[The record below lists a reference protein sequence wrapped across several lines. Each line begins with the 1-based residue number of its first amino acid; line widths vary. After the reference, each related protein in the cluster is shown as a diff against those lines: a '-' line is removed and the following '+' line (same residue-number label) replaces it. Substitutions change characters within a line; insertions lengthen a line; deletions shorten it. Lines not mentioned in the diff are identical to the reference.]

1 MRIAFNAQLLS
12 EPRSGTG
19 RYIYNLL
26 EALGRLDPSS
36 TYHILSTYQV
46 SERPATPANMRW
58 DVLRQGGLATRS
70 AAIAKVFW
78 EQRVFTRAAR
88 ALRADLMHIPYFAPP
103 VRAYTIPTI
112 VTIHDV
118 ISQRLPEYHASL
130 GMRTYSQF
138 VARAAAYASAIIAVS
153 QHGKQDIA
161 KTLGIPA
168 ERISVIYEAPDPR
181 FAPASTGAQQELRQ
195 RLGLTGPFVLNV
207 GGMDARKNISG
218 LIRAFAAVYR
228 QFGSPDLR
236 LFITGN
242 PDKLGAN
249 PLFPDWRPLARDLGV
264 AERIICSSVSEAD
277 LTLLYSAADCFA
289 FTSLYEGF
297 GLTPLEAMAC
307 GAPVVCS
314 DKTSLPEVVGD
325 AGLLVDPLDIQALSA
340 AILRVLRAPDLP
352 RELRAR
358 GLARAKQFSW
368 EQVARQTL
376 DVYAET
382 LQRTSHEGY

>member
-12 EPRSGTG
+12 APRSGTG

-26 EALGRLDPSS
+26 EALGQLDLSS
-36 TYHILSTYQV
+36 TYHILSSQRL

-58 DVLRQGGLATRS
+58 DVIRQSGLATRS
-70 AAIAKVFW
+70 AALEKVVW

-88 ALRADLMHIPYFAPP
+88 ALRADVLHIPYFAPP

-138 VARAAAYASAIIAVS
+138 VARAAPRATAIIAVS
-153 QHGKQDIA
+153 HHGKQDIA
-161 KTLGIPA
+161 TTLGIPA
-168 ERISVIYEAPDPR
+168 ERIAVIYEAPDPR
-181 FAPASTGAQQELRQ
+181 FAPASTEAQQELRQ
-195 RLGLTGPFVLNV
+195 RLGLAGPFVLNV
-207 GGMDARKNISG
+207 GGMDARKNIAG
-218 LIRAFAAVYR
+218 LIRAFAEAR
-228 QFGSPDLR
+228 RHLGDPELR

-242 PDKLGAN
+242 PDKLSAN

-264 AERIICSSVSEAD
+264 ADHIICSTVSEAD
-277 LTLLYSAADCFA
+277 LTLLYSATDCFA

-340 AILRVLRAPDLP
+340 AILRVLTVPNLT

-358 GLARAKQFSW
+358 GLARAKQFTW
-368 EQVARQTL
+368 GQVARATL
-376 DVYAET
+376 DVYTET
-382 LQRTSHEGY
+382 RRRTSHDGY